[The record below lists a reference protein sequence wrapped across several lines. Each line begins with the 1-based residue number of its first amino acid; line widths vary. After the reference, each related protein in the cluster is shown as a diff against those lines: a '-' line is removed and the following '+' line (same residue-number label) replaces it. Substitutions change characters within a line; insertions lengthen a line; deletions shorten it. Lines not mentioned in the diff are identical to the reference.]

1 MIFGTHDEKTLAQ
14 FEDVK
19 SRAVRAALMADG
31 HMGYIMPIGGVAAY
45 DNMVSVA
52 GVGFDIACGNAA
64 IRTDAKISD
73 FDTRELNRV
82 ANDIQSM
89 ISFGIGR
96 SNKAKDAPTDHELFS
111 SDAWDVLKDV
121 TGNGQKH
128 VILKAKAR
136 EQLGTVGSGNHYV
149 DVFVDRNDG
158 HLWVGVHFG
167 SRGLGH
173 SIASGFMALSQ
184 NKSWDEKVQEV
195 EALLSLDSDLGK
207 AYWELMTLAGEYA
220 YVGREWVARTVVNI
234 LGANELDL
242 VHNHHNFAWKE
253 MHLTGYSDQVK
264 ELVVVRKGATPAFPG
279 QRGFVGGSM
288 GDDAVILKGTDSGT
302 KFEASWAAEDC
313 MRNFLFAEQNDA
325 LFSTVHGAG
334 RVMSRTEAAGKRDRK
349 TGQLKLDKETGLPVK
364 PGKVTPDMMN
374 NWISD
379 KGVILRGGGL
389 DESPHA
395 YRRLPDVLKAQGS
408 SVTVLHTLR
417 PLIVVMAGANEF
429 DPYAD

>member
-1 MIFGTHDEKTLAQ
+1 MIFGNHDEKTLTQ

-19 SRAVRAALMADG
+19 SRAVKAALMADG

-64 IRTDAKISD
+64 IKTDANIKD
-73 FDTRELNRV
+73 FDVRELNRI

-89 ISFGIGR
+89 ISFGVGR
-96 SNKAKDAPTDHELFS
+96 SNKAKDAPTDDALFD
-111 SDAWDVLKDV
+111 SDAWNVLKDV
-121 TGNGQKH
+121 TGKGQKH
-128 VILKAKAR
+128 VMLKAKAR

-149 DVFVDRNDG
+149 DVFADRADG
-158 HLWVGVHFG
+158 SIWVGVHFG

-173 SIASGFMALSQ
+173 GIASGFMALSQ

-207 AYWELMTLAGEYA
+207 AYWELMNLAGTYA
-220 YVGREWVARTVVNI
+220 YVGREWVARTVVGI
-234 LGANELDL
+234 LGGKELDL

-253 MHLTGYSDQVK
+253 KQWINGSMQEV
-264 ELVVVRKGATPAFPG
+264 VVVRKGATPAFPG

-288 GDDAVILKGTDSGT
+288 GDDAVILEGTNTNKIALDGAMSL
-302 KFEASWAAEDC
+302 SVQVDNRQSAA
-313 MRNFLFAEQNDA
+313 LY
-325 LFSTVHGAG
+325 STVHGAG

-349 TGQLKLDKETGLPVK
+349 TGELKMDKATGLPLK
-364 PGKVTPDMMN
+364 PGRVTPEMMN
-374 NWISD
+374 EWISRE
-379 KGVILRGGGL
+379 GVILRGGGL

-395 YRRLPDVLKAQGS
+395 YRRLTDVLKAQGDT
-408 SVTVLHTLR
+408 VTVLNVLK

-429 DPYAD
+429 DPYKD

>member
-1 MIFGTHDEKTLAQ
+1 MIFGTHDANTLAQ
-14 FEDVK
+14 LEDVK
-19 SRAVRAALMADG
+19 SRAVKAALMADG

-64 IRTDAKISD
+64 IKTDANIKD
-73 FDTRELNRV
+73 FDARELNRI
-82 ANDIQSM
+82 ANDIQST
-89 ISFGIGR
+89 ISFGVGR
-96 SNKAKDAPTDHELFS
+96 TNRAKDAPTDHPLFD
-111 SDAWDVLKDV
+111 SDAWNTLKDV
-121 TGNGQKH
+121 TGKGQKH
-128 VILKAKAR
+128 VMLKAKAR

-149 DVFVDRNDG
+149 DVFADKADG
-158 HLWVGVHFG
+158 SIWVGVHFG

-173 SIASGFMALSQ
+173 GIASGFMALSQ

-207 AYWELMTLAGEYA
+207 AYWELMYLAGIYA
-220 YVGREWVARTVVNI
+220 YVGREWVARTVVGI
-234 LGANELDL
+234 LGGKELDL

-253 MHLTGYSDQVK
+253 NHDVNGEDR

-288 GDDAVILKGTDSGT
+288 GDDAVILEGTRVETLDRYKGYLRPQLAFRPQVNS
-302 KFEASWAAEDC
+302 
-313 MRNFLFAEQNDA
+313 

-349 TGQLKLDKETGLPVK
+349 TGQLKLNKETGLPVK

-374 NWISD
+374 EWISRE
-379 KGVILRGGGL
+379 GVILRGGGL

-395 YRRLPDVLKAQGS
+395 YRRLTDVLNAQGDTI
-408 SVTVLHTLR
+408 TVLNVLK

-429 DPYAD
+429 DPYKD

>member
-1 MIFGTHDEKTLAQ
+1 MIFGTHDANTLAQ
-14 FEDVK
+14 LEDVK
-19 SRAVRAALMADG
+19 SRAVKAALMADG

-64 IRTDAKISD
+64 IKTDANIKD
-73 FDTRELNRV
+73 FDARELNRI
-82 ANDIQSM
+82 ANDIQST
-89 ISFGIGR
+89 ISFGVGR
-96 SNKAKDAPTDHELFS
+96 TNRAKDAPTDHPLFD
-111 SDAWDVLKDV
+111 SDAWNTLKDV
-121 TGNGQKH
+121 TGKGQKH
-128 VILKAKAR
+128 VMLKAKAR

-149 DVFVDRNDG
+149 DVFADKADG
-158 HLWVGVHFG
+158 SIWVGVHFG

-173 SIASGFMALSQ
+173 GIASGFMALSQ
-184 NKSWDEKVQEV
+184 NKSWDEKVQEA

-207 AYWELMTLAGEYA
+207 AYWELMNLAGTYA
-220 YVGREWVARTVVNI
+220 YVGREWVARTVVGI
-234 LGANELDL
+234 LGGKELDL

-253 MHLTGYSDQVK
+253 TQLIQDLDAVYEK
-264 ELVVVRKGATPAFPG
+264 EIVVVRKGATPAFPN

-288 GDDAVILKGTDSGT
+288 GDDAVILEGANNTD
-302 KFEASWAAEDC
+302 D
-313 MRNFLFAEQNDA
+313 NFSFNRLQRQMGA

-349 TGQLKLDKETGLPVK
+349 TGQLKLNKETGLPVK

-374 NWISD
+374 EWISRE
-379 KGVILRGGGL
+379 GVILRGGGL

-395 YRRLPDVLKAQGS
+395 YRRLTDVLNAQGDTI
-408 SVTVLHTLR
+408 TVLNVLK

-429 DPYAD
+429 DPYTD